1 MTNEKIMSTICDSIC
16 RHPYRVES
24 QAELDILCE
33 DCVVNKL
40 EASDGD
46 LISRADAIEAVCTEE
61 CGITAERCKDST
73 LGRYCKTHNRLSALP
88 SADAKGRVISVE
100 KLKRMKFVVKGDKTE
115 EAYRKGWNGAIKCV
129 IDNVSSSAEAA
140 QGWRTGKPTK
150 GGKYIVTL
158 IGIGGYRFVSIMH
171 YDKPFMPNI
180 EVSGACWYRDD
191 DEWGDVVY
199 DDKDILAWMP
209 LPEPYEGGD
218 DE

>member
-1 MTNEKIMSTICDSIC
+1 MT
-16 RHPYRVES
+16 R
-24 QAELDILCE
+24 CE
-33 DCVVNKL
+33 DCIHNGTNKDNITCKECVSA
-40 EASDGD
+40 EAEPTIDESDVLRTDIGQGGGDCIKATMSD
-46 LISRADAIEAVCTEE
+46 LISRADAIDAVDR
-61 CGITAERCKDST
+61 IKST
-73 LGRYCKTHNRLSALP
+73 DNWQCAVIALLSSLP
-88 SADAKGRVISVE
+88 SADATCATCADRALCIMPAPDGNWKAC
-100 KLKRMKFVVKGDKTE
+100 KD
-115 EAYRKGWNGAIKCV
+115 YRP
-129 IDNVSSSAEAA
+129 SAEAV

-209 LPEPYEGGD
+209 LPEPYRE
-218 DE
+218 EREVEE